1 MPNNMKKILAFLFL
15 LPFAF
20 VSCGEDEENFVQQNY
35 LIGKWEISQTGAT
48 NSAGVIIYQNY
59 ANNADCKDNYIFN
72 ADLTFESND
81 YNTVGTCVSSKIDG
95 TYSRLSTNLTLRYT
109 IQVGGAPQQMTTSLT
124 VVSLTYE
131 EVILAYTN
139 DVNQVVYLKLQKV
152 D

>member
-1 MPNNMKKILAFLFL
+1 MKKILAFLFL

-35 LIGKWEISQTGAT
+35 LVGKWEISQTGAT

-81 YNTVGTCVSSKIDG
+81 YNTVGTCMSSKISG
-95 TYSRLSTNLTLRYT
+95 TYSRLSTNLTLQYT
-109 IQVGGAPQQMTTSLT
+109 IQVGGAPQQVSTSLT

-131 EVILAYTN
+131 EVIIAYTN